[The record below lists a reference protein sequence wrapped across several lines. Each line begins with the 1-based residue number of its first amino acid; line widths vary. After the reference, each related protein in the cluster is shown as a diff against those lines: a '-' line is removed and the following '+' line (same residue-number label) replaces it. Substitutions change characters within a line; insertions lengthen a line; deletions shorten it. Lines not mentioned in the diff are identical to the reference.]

1 MARYELTEFEWKVI
15 QPLLPNKPRGVPRV
29 DDRRVLNG
37 IFWVLRS
44 GSPWADVPERYG
56 PPTTVYNRF
65 NRWRKAGVWDRLMD
79 AIIAAHDGKVQMID
93 SSVVRVHQQAAAC
106 RTPAQRSARRSG
118 CHRRQGIRRGLDQGP
133 DRGAELH
140 STYPAEIK
148 PLRRHHL
155 QQSQIQEAQPHRAL
169 LQQAQAVPPH
179 RDPLRPQRSQ
189 LPRYDQNRLRPP
201 LAQVL

>member
-29 DDRRVLNG
+29 DDRRILNG

-79 AIIAAHDGKVQMID
+79 AIIAAHE
-93 SSVVRVHQQAAAC
+93 AAC
-106 RTPAQRSARRSG
+106 GSPRKLTPCLPPCRLAPARPSYRSTGRAPTASG
-118 CHRRQGIRRGLDQGP
+118 PEKTL
-133 DRGAELH
+133 
-140 STYPAEIK
+140 PA
-148 PLRRHHL
+148 
-155 QQSQIQEAQPHRAL
+155 
-169 LQQAQAVPPH
+169 
-179 RDPLRPQRSQ
+179 
-189 LPRYDQNRLRPP
+189 
-201 LAQVL
+201 